1 MLKKIILTLLICLV
15 ALTGCSNE
23 NNKIEKDL
31 ENQMASIREGD
42 ILINDFDIYNR
53 LHIHDSIINL
63 KGLNVNINKIF
74 SDMSYSVKQIKHNDE
89 IAQVT
94 LLLTVKDID
103 TILSE
108 ESLITDLIIE
118 YENYVKETKDN
129 DKINVDK
136 HLILYLIELINSSK
150 ETVNIETNATLYY
163 SDKTSTWELSFDEE
177 FLNSL
182 LGDMKIDYSINF
194 DDIYENNEINIDYD
208 YDKIL
213 NLPLSNKTT
222 RSNIQYPIALYET
235 AYFDNSD
242 YFFEEEQYEL
252 SMSILEISRGQDALK
267 KIKEASVFNNKE
279 ISEKQEYVL
288 FKVNVKLENNLSSK
302 LKIKIEDNDFSLL
315 DKNGHYYNNC
325 IIFGLENFAEIAKG
339 ESTQGYVCFIVDKNI
354 DLFLLFKE
362 YMNNTLCFSDQ

>member
-1 MLKKIILTLLICLV
+1 M
-15 ALTGCSNE
+15 
-23 NNKIEKDL
+23 
-31 ENQMASIREGD
+31 
-42 ILINDFDIYNR
+42 
-53 LHIHDSIINL
+53 
-63 KGLNVNINKIF
+63 
-74 SDMSYSVKQIKHNDE
+74 
-89 IAQVT
+89 
-94 LLLTVKDID
+94 
-103 TILSE
+103 
-108 ESLITDLIIE
+108 
-118 YENYVKETKDN
+118 
-129 DKINVDK
+129 
-136 HLILYLIELINSSK
+136 ILYLIELINSSK